1 MTQKQSKETTGQKST
16 DTNRIGDIL
25 EHYVITEALKC
36 GAEVFPNSCCTGR
49 IDMILKINGR
59 SIDCDVKSMSQRAK
73 GRGSDK
79 YYHVAKGDVAKG
91 VYMISVHPETLLIAW
106 HPLLIPEGLESF
118 WDNPSTNT

>member
-1 MTQKQSKETTGQKST
+1 MTQKPSKETTGQRST

-25 EHYVITEALKC
+25 EHYVITEALKR

-73 GRGSDK
+73 QRGLDT
-79 YYHVAKGDVAKG
+79 YYHKPIGCVAKD
-91 VYMISVHPETLLIAW
+91 VYMISVHPETLLISW
-106 HPLLIPEGLESF
+106 HPGIIPEGLESF